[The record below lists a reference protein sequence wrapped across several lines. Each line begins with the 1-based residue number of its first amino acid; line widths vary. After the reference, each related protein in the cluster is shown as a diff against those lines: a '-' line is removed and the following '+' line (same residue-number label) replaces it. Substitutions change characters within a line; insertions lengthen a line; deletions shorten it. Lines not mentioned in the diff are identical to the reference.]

1 MIKTLTDRI
10 AVRHLQKPG
19 KIGSIWMPELKSH
32 RVQGFVEAEVL
43 CHGSKVTGPKKGQKV
58 LVSELAGDAVIIDG
72 VQIHIMRQREIVGI
86 V

>member
-1 MIKTLTDRI
+1 MIRTLTDRI
-10 AVRHLQKPG
+10 AIRHLQKPG
-19 KIGSIWMPELKSH
+19 KIGNLWMPELKSH

-43 CHGSKVTGPKKGQKV
+43 SHGSKVVGPTKGKKV

-72 VQIHIMRQREIVGI
+72 IQIHIMREREIVGI